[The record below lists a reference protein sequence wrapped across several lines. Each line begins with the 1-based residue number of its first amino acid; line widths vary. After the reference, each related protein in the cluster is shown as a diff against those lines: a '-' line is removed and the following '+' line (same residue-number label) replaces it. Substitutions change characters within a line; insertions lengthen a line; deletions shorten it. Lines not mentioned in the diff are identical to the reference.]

1 MIKAEPSSTKAKLF
15 ALSNVR
21 LASTHSKELRDIEH
35 KNKDIMTKL
44 EIVKRGKDHAI
55 SQVQS
60 FIDSVV
66 KVVIANDHLGT
77 SIEFKI
83 GKDNTRKKKQNIE
96 SKHYKEM
103 RAMSKKNVRLFG
115 TIKKSN
121 YDNEQFLV
129 RKRDE

>member
-1 MIKAEPSSTKAKLF
+1 
-15 ALSNVR
+15 
-21 LASTHSKELRDIEH
+21 
-35 KNKDIMTKL
+35 MTKL